1 MKLFKRATFP
11 QLNFLSVS
19 RDRRRRRQR
28 WLIASGVA
36 VGVVVLLT
44 LLILPPVL
52 GTIRAAKSF
61 QHRLIK
67 GQQLMAAQRFSDART
82 QFANAKT
89 SLNQATRSYRRLRWW
104 RFAPLL
110 GSNIRALDGLLDIGA
125 VVLRVADRTN
135 TFAED
140 LLGPFA
146 KKGKTLT
153 LGSLTVEERRQ
164 LLEKLGQ
171 AEPTLNAV
179 HDDVQSIIETLDQLP
194 KSYVKRRIDRELAP
208 VRDNL
213 ILIEEALARAA
224 PIARMLPTLLGYN
237 VPQTYLF
244 LLQNNA
250 ELRPTGG
257 FIGTFGIIKVQ
268 NGDITTFTTDNAYN
282 LDDRVKG
289 KLFIAPPEPLRLYN
303 SADAWF
309 FRDANWSPDFPTAAA
324 ETKSFYAKEGGRE
337 RLDGV
342 LAVTPTF
349 IESLLGLTGDI
360 SVNGITFTKDNFHD
374 TLQEQVTFGFY
385 RQGLAQ
391 SERKEVIG
399 TMGQELMERL
409 YALPQNQWGDFWQI
423 MLTEF
428 LEKQIL
434 VNFNDQALQSF
445 AETQRWA
452 GRLETTDGDY
462 LYLVD
467 ANLASL
473 KTDPVV
479 KRTIDYAL
487 QEADGKL
494 TATATITYRHEGQ
507 FDKKTTRYRTYARL
521 YVPAGSSL
529 MASQGADQTDRS
541 DRPGKVLTKDE
552 LGKTVFEA
560 FKSIE
565 PGTTETLSFTYAL
578 PDRLMLP
585 VRAGQYA
592 LFVQKQ
598 PGTDA
603 HALRL
608 RLAFVNDI
616 RAIDGVD
623 NPPANPHTTLSQ
635 ETDLRHDRDLTVYFR

>member
-1 MKLFKRATFP
+1 MKLFKRVTFP
-11 QLNFLSVS
+11 RLNFLSVS
-19 RDRRRRRQR
+19 HDRRRRQR
-28 WLIASGVA
+28 PWRIASGVA
-36 VGVVVLLT
+36 VGIVALVT
-44 LLILPPVL
+44 LLILPPAL
-52 GTIRAAKSF
+52 GTLRAARSF
-61 QHRLIK
+61 QHRLVK
-67 GQQLMAAQRFSDART
+67 GQQLMSAQRFSDART
-82 QFANAKT
+82 QFSQAKT
-89 SLNQATRSYRRLRWW
+89 SLDQATRSYRRLRLW
-104 RFAPLL
+104 RFVPLV
-110 GSNIRALDGLLDIGA
+110 GNNIRAGDGLLETGA
-125 VVLRVADRTN
+125 VLLRVADRTN
-135 TFAED
+135 SFAED

-146 KKGKTLT
+146 KKGTALT
-153 LGSLTVEERRQ
+153 LGSLTIAERRQ

-179 HDDVQSIIETLDQLP
+179 HDDVQTIIRTLDQLP
-194 KSYVKRRIDRELAP
+194 KSYVKRRLGRELAP
-208 VRDNL
+208 VRENL
-213 ILIEEALARAA
+213 VLIEEALTRAA

-237 VPQTYLF
+237 APQTYLF

-257 FIGTFGIIKVQ
+257 FIGTYGIIKVRD
-268 NGDITTFTTDNAYN
+268 GDITTFTTDNSYN

-324 ETKSFYAKEGGRE
+324 DAKSLYAKEGGRE
-337 RLDGV
+337 SLDGV

-360 SVNGITFTKDNFHD
+360 SVNGVTFTKDNFHD
-374 TLQEQVTFGFY
+374 ALQEQVTFGFY

-399 TMGQELMERL
+399 TMGQELMKRL
-409 YALPQNQWGDFWQI
+409 YALPQNQWADFWQI
-423 MLTEF
+423 MLTE
-428 LEKQIL
+428 LLAKQIL
-434 VNFNDQALQSF
+434 VHFNDPALQSF

-479 KRTIDYAL
+479 QRTIDYAVH
-487 QEADGKL
+487 EANGTL
-494 TATATITYRHEGQ
+494 TATATVTYRHEGK

-529 MASQGADQTDRS
+529 LASQGADQTDRS
-541 DRPGKVLTKDE
+541 DRPGNVLTKDD

-565 PGTTETLSFTYAL
+565 PGTTETLSFTYVL
-578 PDRLMLP
+578 PDRLMAQ
-585 VRAGQYA
+585 VRTRQYA

-598 PGTDA
+598 PGTDG
-603 HALRL
+603 HGLRL
-608 RLAFVNDI
+608 NLAFANEI

-623 NPPANPHTTLSQ
+623 NPPANPHTTESL
-635 ETDLRHDRDLTVYFR
+635 ETDLRRDRDLTVYFR